1 MIPNRATVIQSICLL
16 LVFKNAVLS
25 FMPQLNLITSS
36 SSFVETNKKHQ
47 QKKLFVATTPNTNH
61 NDELQGTSLIED
73 TLQGMKEDEEFI
85 EIQNKMSTIGLKG
98 MAKEE
103 RLKRNKALHNLGLP
117 SFSYYIKKDHDIQ
130 ETLKK
135 KECKILQI
143 NIGLFCNQACSHCH
157 VESSPL
163 RKEENMSDDTI
174 IQCIKLLKATPS
186 ITTVDIT
193 GGAPELNKHFRLL
206 VSMIRD
212 IRPDIEII
220 DRSNLTVVLE
230 PGMGYE
236 LIEFLKEHNVR
247 IIASLPCY
255 SKDNV
260 DKQRGRGVFDR
271 SIVALQMFNEKGYGI
286 SSSSHKLDLV
296 YNPNGAFLPPSQ
308 EKLEIDYKKQLMDNF
323 GIQFSGLFTI
333 TNMPIKRFVD
343 YLYKNDE
350 LEDYMNLLVQNFNVH
365 TLDNIMCLDLVSVGF
380 DGKIYDCDFNQ
391 QLGMQI
397 SSSALKTKQTS
408 IFDLESFNDLLNN
421 KIKTDSHCFGCTA
434 GAGSS

>member
-1 MIPNRATVIQSICLL
+1 M
-16 LVFKNAVLS
+16 
-25 FMPQLNLITSS
+25 
-36 SSFVETNKKHQ
+36 
-47 QKKLFVATTPNTNH
+47 
-61 NDELQGTSLIED
+61 
-73 TLQGMKEDEEFI
+73 
-85 EIQNKMSTIGLKG
+85 
-98 MAKEE
+98 
-103 RLKRNKALHNLGLP
+103 
-117 SFSYYIKKDHDIQ
+117 
-130 ETLKK
+130 KK

-308 EKLEIDYKKQLMDNF
+308 EKLEIEYKKQLMDNF

-380 DGKIYDCDFNQ
+380 DGKVNIYNIKPIIQ
-391 QLGMQI
+391 HMLI
-397 SSSALKTKQTS
+397 ITKP
-408 IFDLESFNDLLNN
+408 
-421 KIKTDSHCFGCTA
+421 
-434 GAGSS
+434 